1 MHDTPATLDTMS
13 PRARWGLALFCVA
26 LGTYPI
32 LLATG
37 VVEPDPGQLHAPP
50 WVVGIAGGVFVLL
63 GFYLP
68 FSGSKVSNNL
78 FGALICLSFAAMGAW
93 AAFDSPPGS
102 IEGGIPFATAA
113 FNQALGR
120 GLFGFGALISL
131 AMGIYALRLAAR
143 AYRENQD

>member
-1 MHDTPATLDTMS
+1 MHDTPATLETMS

-37 VVEPDPGQLHAPP
+37 IVEPDPGQLHAPP

-93 AAFDSPPGS
+93 VAFDSPPGS
-102 IEGGIPFATAA
+102 LPDVNTRCRRTCIPTRRSKCSWEFVCCATDSRRPASWA
-113 FNQALGR
+113 TR
-120 GLFGFGALISL
+120 K
-131 AMGIYALRLAAR
+131 
-143 AYRENQD
+143 